1 MDKLKDRI
9 KFLRQ
14 KFNIPNQQS
23 LAEIL
28 GVSLD
33 RVKSIESGRVKKLHP
48 EEVDALVKK
57 FHLSPHWL
65 LTGEGEMYK
74 EPPAQQE
81 EHGFVEIP
89 YYPEVFAA
97 AGTGA
102 YNYEIAPKKIR
113 FPKEFLEEVLELT
126 QFNGVHIVTA
136 IGDSMSPTIENGDK
150 LFVIPFERENSQ
162 IRDGGIYIIS
172 CLSGVLVKRVYVNP
186 FDNKMIL
193 KSDNPNIPDIEITG
207 DELESCK
214 IVGRVVGGTRRY

>member
-1 MDKLKDRI
+1 MSSAKQIVDRMKLATKSKTYEELARKLGVTLSTINNWKQRNKVPDKNILKCAHM
-9 KFLRQ
+9 
-14 KFNIPNQQS
+14 FNIN
-23 LAEIL
+23 
-28 GVSLD
+28 
-33 RVKSIESGRVKKLHP
+33 
-48 EEVDALVKK
+48 
-57 FHLSPHWL
+57 PHWL

-81 EHGFVEIP
+81 EQSFVEIP

-97 AGTGA
+97 AGAGA

-113 FPKEFLEEVLELT
+113 FPKEFLEEILELT

-162 IRDGGIYIIS
+162 IREGGIYIIS
-172 CLSGVLVKRVYVNP
+172 CPGGVLVKRVYVNP

-193 KSDNPNIPDIEITG
+193 KSDNPNVPDIEITG
-207 DELESCK
+207 DELESCN